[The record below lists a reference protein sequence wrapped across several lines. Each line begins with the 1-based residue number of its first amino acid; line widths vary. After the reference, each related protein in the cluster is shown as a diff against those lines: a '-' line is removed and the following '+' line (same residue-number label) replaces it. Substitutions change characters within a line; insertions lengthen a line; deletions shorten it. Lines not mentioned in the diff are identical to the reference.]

1 MEPEPLKNPIKRL
14 PKEHW
19 ILFKLENC
27 KRFCEEAPSNKLQ
40 ATRTAITEAD
50 RAGAQNVEPAML
62 TGAREKLDSA
72 AALIEQQEY
81 EKAKRLLEQA
91 ELDAR
96 LAEARAHSQELR
108 NEIGDIKASIDS
120 LQRNLESQ
128 N

>member
-1 MEPEPLKNPIKRL
+1 MRSRVLPLILAGGLLAGCASDPG
-14 PKEHW
+14 PK
-19 ILFKLENC
+19 
-27 KRFCEEAPSNKLQ
+27 PDQQLQ

-50 RAGAQNVEPAML
+50 RAGAQDVEPAML

-96 LAEARAHSQELR
+96 LAEARAQSQELR
-108 NEIGDIKASIDS
+108 NEIGDLKASIDS